1 MGNKIAKAIL
11 LALVVGP
18 WTVGV
23 VAGFAMWLV

>member
-18 WTVGV
+18 WAVGV
-23 VAGFAMWLV
+23 VAGFAMWF